1 VAPEFVRPNRVTVSR
16 RRLLQVMGGVAA
28 AGVLPST
35 LAACSG
41 GSSGSGGSLK
51 IIGAGS
57 QEAGLRKAL
66 DEYKKAHSDFD
77 FNLSFSPADQL
88 QTALRAQLAAGNAP
102 DMHAVY
108 PGNGSAMSMVQLSK
122 ANLLADLSDQA
133 WTKKIPEGFKGAYQ
147 QDGKTFI
154 FSPGLSVL
162 GAIYNKKVFASAG
175 VQPPTTWS
183 ELLKVCDTLKKKG
196 IVPLA
201 LGAQTPWVTQLINYA
216 LVPGTVYA
224 KQPDFDDKMAAGSAT
239 FAGSGWADAMNKYLE
254 LQKRGF
260 FNDNPNGTTYEQA
273 TSMVGTGKAAM
284 AVQVSAVLQAYREA
298 APSPDDL
305 GMFPLPATDNVADNL
320 IPGGIV
326 VGLAVSAKSK
336 KADQARQFIDFCG
349 QPDMVNTWA
358 EAVACVPLYSDGE
371 PKVDPV
377 LKPFLP
383 YLSADKAVPFMDQRW
398 PNAEVQP
405 THFAVVQ
412 ELLGGKTTVDG
423 ALKKMD
429 EAYRKTA

>member
-1 VAPEFVRPNRVTVSR
+1 MASEIIRTPFSR
-16 RRLLQVMGGVAA
+16 RRLLQLMGGAAA
-28 AGVLPST
+28 AGA
-35 LAACSG
+35 LASCGGGNSSG
-41 GSSGSGGSLK
+41 GSSGPLK
-51 IIGAGS
+51 VIGAGS

-66 DEYKKAHSDFD
+66 DEYKKQNGSFE

-102 DMHAVY
+102 DLHAVY

-122 ANLLADLSDQA
+122 ANLLADLSEQA
-133 WTKKIPEGFKGAYQ
+133 WTQKIPAGFKGAYQ
-147 QDGKTFI
+147 QDGKTHI
-154 FSPGLSVL
+154 FSPGTSVL
-162 GAIYNKKVFASAG
+162 GAIYNKKAFAKAG
-175 VQPPTTWS
+175 VEIPTTWS
-183 ELLKVCDTLKKKG
+183 ELLTVCETLKKKG
-196 IVPLA
+196 IIPLA

-224 KQPDFDDKMAAGSAT
+224 KQPDFDDKMAAGSET

-284 AVQVSAVLQAYREA
+284 AVQVSAVLQAYRAA

-305 GMFPLPATDNVADNL
+305 GMFPLPATDVAADNW

-326 VGLAVSAKSK
+326 VGLGVSAKSK
-336 KADQARQFIDFCG
+336 KADEARKFLEFCG
-349 QPDMVNTWA
+349 QPEQINAWA
-358 EAVACVPLYSDGE
+358 EAVACVPLYSEGE
-371 PKVDPV
+371 AKVDPV

-383 YLSADKAVPFMDQRW
+383 YLADDKAVPFMDQRW

-412 ELLGGKTTVDG
+412 ELLGGKTTVEG

-429 EAYRKTA
+429 DAYKKTA

>member
-1 VAPEFVRPNRVTVSR
+1 MASVIERSLSR
-16 RRLLQVMGGVAA
+16 RRLLQLAGGATA
-28 AGVLPST
+28 AGVL
-35 LAACSG
+35 AACGGSSSG
-41 GSSGSGGSLK
+41 GSGGLK
-51 IIGAGS
+51 VIGAGS
-57 QEAGLRKAL
+57 QEAGLRMAL
-66 DEYKKAHSDFD
+66 DEFKKKNSDFD

-102 DMHAVY
+102 DLHAVY

-122 ANLLADLSDQA
+122 AGLLADLSDQA
-133 WTKKIPEGFKGAYQ
+133 WTQKIPSGFKGAYQ
-147 QDGKTFI
+147 QDSKTYI
-154 FSPGLSVL
+154 FSPGTSVI
-162 GAIYNKKVFASAG
+162 GAIYNKKAFASAG
-175 VQPPTTWS
+175 VEIPTTWA
-183 ELLKVCDTLKKKG
+183 ELLTVCEALKKKG

-201 LGAQTPWVTQLINYA
+201 LGAQTPWVTQLIDYA

-224 KQPDFDDKMAAGSAT
+224 KQPDFDDKMTAGSAS
-239 FAGSGWADAMNKYLE
+239 FADSGWADAMSKYLE

-284 AVQVSAVLQAYREA
+284 AVQVSAVLQAYRDA

-305 GMFPLPATDNVADNL
+305 GMFPFPATDNAADNW

-326 VGLAVSAKSK
+326 VGIAVSAKSK
-336 KADQARQFIDFCG
+336 LADQARKFIDFCG
-349 QPDMVNTWA
+349 QPEMINAWA

-371 PKVDPV
+371 AKVDPV

-383 YLSADKAVPFMDQRW
+383 YLSGNKAVPFMDQRW

-412 ELLGGKTTVDG
+412 ELLGGRSTVPA

>member
-1 VAPEFVRPNRVTVSR
+1 MASVFERPVGR
-16 RRLLQVMGGVAA
+16 RHLLQLAGGVAA
-28 AGVLPST
+28 AST
-35 LAACSG
+35 LAACG
-41 GSSGSGGSLK
+41 GSSSGGGDGRLK
-51 IIGAGS
+51 VIGAGS

-66 DEYKKAHSDFD
+66 TEYKAKNADFD

-102 DMHAVY
+102 DLHAVY

-122 ANLLADLSDQA
+122 AKLLADLSDQA
-133 WTKKIPEGFKGAYQ
+133 WTQKIPTGFKGAYQ

-154 FSPGLSVL
+154 FSPGTSVL
-162 GAIYNKKVFASAG
+162 GAIYNKKAFATAG

-183 ELLKVCDTLKKKG
+183 ELLTVCEALKKKG

-239 FAGSGWADAMNKYLE
+239 FASSGWADAMNKYLE

-284 AVQVSAVLQAYREA
+284 AVQVSAVLQAYRAA

-305 GMFPLPATDNVADNL
+305 GMFPFPATDTVADNW

-336 KADQARQFIDFCG
+336 KADQARKFIEFCA
-349 QPDMVNTWA
+349 QPDVVGAWA
-358 EAVACVPLYSDGE
+358 EAVACVPLYAEGQA
-371 PKVDPV
+371 KVDPV

-383 YLSADKAVPFMDQRW
+383 YLADNRAVPFMDQRW

-423 ALKKMD
+423 ALKEMD
-429 EAYRKTA
+429 EAYRKST

>member
-1 VAPEFVRPNRVTVSR
+1 MASEIIRPQVSR
-16 RRLLQVMGGVAA
+16 RRLLQLMGGVAV
-28 AGVLPST
+28 AGT
-35 LAACSG
+35 LAGCG
-41 GSSGSGGSLK
+41 GGNSAGGSGGGPLK
-51 IIGAGS
+51 VIGAGS

-66 DEYKKAHSDFD
+66 DEYKKLNSSFD

-122 ANLLADLSDQA
+122 ANLLTDLSDQA
-133 WTKKIPEGFKGAYQ
+133 WTQKIPTGFKGAYQ

-154 FSPGLSVL
+154 FSPGTSVL
-162 GAIYNKKVFASAG
+162 GAIYNKKAFAKAG
-175 VQPPTTWS
+175 VEVPTTWS
-183 ELLKVCDTLKKKG
+183 ELLTVCETLKKKG

-216 LVPGTVYA
+216 LVPGTVYS

-284 AVQVSAVLQAYREA
+284 AVQVSAVLQAYRDA

-305 GMFPLPATDNVADNL
+305 GMFPLPATDTVADNW

-336 KADQARQFIDFCG
+336 KADEARKFIEFCG
-349 QPDMVNTWA
+349 QPDMINTWA
-358 EAVACVPLYSDGE
+358 EAVACVPLYSEGAA
-371 PKVDPV
+371 KVDPV

-383 YLSADKAVPFMDQRW
+383 YLSGNKAVPFMDQRW

>member
-1 VAPEFVRPNRVTVSR
+1 VASEIIRTPVSR
-16 RRLLQVMGGVAA
+16 RRLLQLLGGAAA
-28 AGVLPST
+28 AGA
-35 LAACSG
+35 LASCGGGNSS
-41 GSSGSGGSLK
+41 GSSGGALK
-51 IIGAGS
+51 VIGAGS

-66 DEYKKAHSDFD
+66 EEYKKQNGSFD

-88 QTALRAQLAAGNAP
+88 QTSLRAQLAAGNAP
-102 DMHAVY
+102 DLHAVY

-122 ANLLADLSDQA
+122 ANLLTDLSDQA
-133 WTKKIPEGFKGAYQ
+133 WTQKIPTGFKGAYQ

-154 FSPGLSVL
+154 FSPGTSVL
-162 GAIYNKKVFASAG
+162 GAIYNKKAFAKAG
-175 VQPPTTWS
+175 VEVPTTWS
-183 ELLKVCDTLKKKG
+183 QLLTVCETLKKKG
-196 IVPLA
+196 IIPLA

-239 FAGSGWADAMNKYLE
+239 FADSGWADAMNKYLE

-284 AVQVSAVLQAYREA
+284 AVQVSAVLQAYRAA

-305 GMFPLPATDNVADNL
+305 GMFPLPATDTVADNW

-336 KADQARQFIDFCG
+336 KADEARKFLEYCG
-349 QPDMVNTWA
+349 QPAMVNAWA
-358 EAVACVPLYSDGE
+358 EAVACVPLYSEGE

-383 YLSADKAVPFMDQRW
+383 FLSGDKAVPFMDQRW

-429 EAYRKTA
+429 AAYRKTT

>member
-1 VAPEFVRPNRVTVSR
+1 MASVIERPVSR
-16 RRLLQVMGGVAA
+16 RRLLQLMGGAA
-28 AGVLPST
+28 AVGT
-35 LAACSG
+35 LAACGGNGG
-41 GSSGSGGSLK
+41 GSSSSGGQLK
-51 IIGAGS
+51 VIGAGS

-102 DMHAVY
+102 DLHAVY

-122 ANLLADLSDQA
+122 ANLLTDLSSQS
-133 WTKKIPEGFKGAYQ
+133 WTQKIPTGFKGAFQ
-147 QDGKTFI
+147 NDGKTFI
-154 FSPGLSVL
+154 FSPGTSVL
-162 GAIYNKKVFASAG
+162 GAIYNKKAFATAG
-175 VQPPTTWS
+175 VDVPTTWS
-183 ELLKVCDTLKKKG
+183 ELLSVCDKLKKKG
-196 IVPLA
+196 IVPIA
-201 LGAQTPWVTQLINYA
+201 LGAQTPWVTQLIDYA

-224 KQPDFDDKMAAGSAT
+224 KTPDFDDKMTAGSAS
-239 FAGSGWADAMNKYLE
+239 FADSGWADAMDKYLE
-254 LQKRGF
+254 LQKKGF

-284 AVQVSAVLQAYREA
+284 AVQVSAVLQAFRA
-298 APSPDDL
+298 ASPTPDDL
-305 GMFPLPATDNVADNL
+305 GMFPFPATDVAADNW
-320 IPGGIV
+320 IPGGVV
-326 VGLAVSAKSK
+326 VGIAVSAKSK
-336 KADQARQFIDFCG
+336 KAEQAKKFIEYCG
-349 QPDMVNTWA
+349 QPEVVNAWA
-358 EAVACVPLYSDGE
+358 EAVACVPLYSEGDA
-371 PKVDPV
+371 KVDPV

-383 YLSADKAVPFMDQRW
+383 YLKDNKAVPFMDQRW

-412 ELLGGKTTVDG
+412 ELLGGKSTVPA

>member
-1 VAPEFVRPNRVTVSR
+1 MALDQSVSR
-16 RRLLQVMGGVAA
+16 RRLLQLMGGAA
-28 AGVLPST
+28 AVGT
-35 LAACSG
+35 LAACGGNG
-41 GSSGSGGSLK
+41 GSSSSGGGQLK

-66 DEYKKAHSDFD
+66 DEYKKAHADFD

-133 WTKKIPEGFKGAYQ
+133 WTQKIPSGFKGAYG
-147 QDGKTFI
+147 QDGKTYI
-154 FSPGLSVL
+154 YSPGTSVL
-162 GAIYNKKVFASAG
+162 GAIYNKKAFATAG
-175 VQPPTTWS
+175 VEPPKTWS
-183 ELLKVCDTLKKKG
+183 ELLTVCDKLKKKG
-196 IVPLA
+196 IVPIA

-224 KQPDFDDKMAAGSAT
+224 KTPDFDDKMIAGNAS
-239 FAGSGWADAMNKYLE
+239 FADSGWADAMNKYLE
-254 LQKRGF
+254 LQKKGF

-284 AVQVSAVLQAYREA
+284 AVQVSAVLQAFREA

-305 GMFPLPATDNVADNL
+305 GMFPFPATDVEADNW
-320 IPGGIV
+320 IPGGVV
-326 VGLAVSAKSK
+326 VGLGISAKSK
-336 KADQARQFIDFCG
+336 NADQAKKFIEYCG
-349 QPDMVNTWA
+349 QPETVNAWA
-358 EAVACVPLYSDGE
+358 EAIACVPLYSEGE
-371 PKVDPV
+371 AKVDPV

-383 YLSADKAVPFMDQRW
+383 YLKDDKAVPFMDQRW

-412 ELLGGKTTVDG
+412 ELLGGKTTVQG

-429 EAYRKTA
+429 EAYRKSA

>member
-1 VAPEFVRPNRVTVSR
+1 MASVFERPLPR
-16 RRLLQVMGGVAA
+16 RRMLQLMGGAAA
-28 AGVLPST
+28 AGT
-35 LAACSG
+35 LAACGSS
-41 GSSGSGGSLK
+41 SSGSGNGNGRLK
-51 IIGAGS
+51 VIGAGS

-66 DEYKKAHSDFD
+66 EQYKAKNADFD

-102 DMHAVY
+102 DLHAVY

-122 ANLLADLSDQA
+122 AKLLADLSDQS
-133 WTKKIPEGFKGAYQ
+133 WTQKIPTGFKGAYQ
-147 QDGKTFI
+147 QDGKTYI
-154 FSPGLSVL
+154 FSPGTSVL
-162 GAIYNKKVFASAG
+162 GAIYNKKAFATAG
-175 VQPPTTWS
+175 VEPPTTWS
-183 ELLKVCDTLKKKG
+183 ELLTVCETLKKKG

-254 LQKRGF
+254 LQKRGY
-260 FNDNPNGTTYEQA
+260 FNENPNGTTYEQA

-284 AVQVSAVLQAYREA
+284 AVQVSAVLQAYRAA
-298 APSPDDL
+298 APTPDDL
-305 GMFPLPATDNVADNL
+305 GMFPLPATDTVADNW

-336 KADQARQFIDFCG
+336 KADQARKFIEFCG
-349 QPDMVNTWA
+349 QPEVVSAWA
-358 EAVACVPLYSDGE
+358 EAVACVPLYSDGAA
-371 PKVDPV
+371 KVDPV

-383 YLSADKAVPFMDQRW
+383 YLADNKAVPFMDQRW

-412 ELLGGKTTVDG
+412 ELLGGRTTVDG

-429 EAYRKTA
+429 EAYRKTT

>member
-1 VAPEFVRPNRVTVSR
+1 VAPVIDRSISR
-16 RRLLQVMGGVAA
+16 RRVLQLMGGAAGVAA
-28 AGVLPST
+28 LT
-35 LAACSG
+35 ACGGSGSSESG
-41 GSSGSGGSLK
+41 GGLK
-51 IIGAGS
+51 IVGAGS
-57 QEAGLRKAL
+57 QEAGLRKVL
-66 DEYKKAHSDFD
+66 DDFKKQNADFD

-88 QTALRAQLAAGNAP
+88 QTSLRAQLAAGNAP

-133 WTKKIPEGFKGAYQ
+133 WTKKIPTGFKGAYQ
-147 QDGKTFI
+147 QDDKTYI
-154 FSPGLSVL
+154 FSPGTSVL
-162 GAIYNKKVFASAG
+162 GAIYNKKAFATAG
-175 VQPPTTWS
+175 VDVPTTWS
-183 ELLKVCDTLKKKG
+183 ELLAVCEALKKKG

-216 LVPGTVYA
+216 LVPGTVYS

-239 FAGSGWADAMNKYLE
+239 FAGSGWADAMTKYLE

-305 GMFPLPATDNVADNL
+305 GMFPLPATDSVADNW

-326 VGLAVSAKSK
+326 VGIAINTKTK
-336 KADQARQFIDFCG
+336 KADQARKFIEYCG
-349 QPDMVNTWA
+349 RPDTINTWA

-383 YLSADKAVPFMDQRW
+383 FLAADKAVPFMDQRW

-412 ELLGGKTTVDG
+412 ELLGGRTTVDG

-429 EAYRKTA
+429 EAYRKAT

>member
-1 VAPEFVRPNRVTVSR
+1 MALDRSVSR

-28 AGVLPST
+28 AGT
-35 LAACSG
+35 LAACGGNG
-41 GSSGSGGSLK
+41 GSSSGGQVK
-51 IIGAGS
+51 VIGAGS

-66 DEYKKAHSDFD
+66 DDFKKANADFD

-102 DMHAVY
+102 DLHAVY

-122 ANLLADLSDQA
+122 ANLLADLSDQP
-133 WTKKIPEGFKGAYQ
+133 WTQKIPTGFKGAFQ
-147 QDGKTFI
+147 NDGKTFI
-154 FSPGLSVL
+154 FSPGTSVL
-162 GAIYNKKVFASAG
+162 GAIYNKKAFAATG
-175 VQPPTTWS
+175 VEPPATWT
-183 ELLKVCDTLKKKG
+183 ELLTVCDKLKKKG
-196 IVPLA
+196 IVPIA

-216 LVPGTVYA
+216 LVPATVYA
-224 KQPDFDDKMAAGSAT
+224 KTPDFDDQLMAGKTS
-239 FAGSGWADAMNKYLE
+239 FADSGWADAMTKYLE
-254 LQKRGF
+254 LQKKGF

-284 AVQVSAVLQAYREA
+284 AVQVSAVLQAFREA
-298 APSPDDL
+298 APAPDDL
-305 GMFPLPATDNVADNL
+305 GMFPFPATDVAADNW
-320 IPGGIV
+320 IPGGVV
-326 VGLAVSAKSK
+326 VGIALNAKSK
-336 KADQARQFIDFCG
+336 KADQVKKFIEYCG
-349 QPDMVNTWA
+349 QPAIVNAWA

-371 PKVDPV
+371 AKVDPV

-383 YLSADKAVPFMDQRW
+383 YLEEDKAVPFMDQRW

-412 ELLGGKTTVDG
+412 ELLGGKTTVQG

>member
-1 VAPEFVRPNRVTVSR
+1 MALDRSVSR
-16 RRLLQVMGGVAA
+16 RRLLQLIGGASVAA
-28 AGVLPST
+28 TAGGT
-35 LAACSG
+35 LVACGGG
-41 GSSGSGGSLK
+41 GSSSSGGTLK
-51 IIGAGS
+51 VIGAGS

-66 DEYKKAHSDFD
+66 DGYKLAHSDFD

-102 DMHAVY
+102 DLHAVY

-133 WTKKIPEGFKGAYQ
+133 WSQKIPTGFKGAFQ

-154 FSPGLSVL
+154 FSPGTSVL
-162 GAIYNKKVFASAG
+162 GAIYNKKAFATAG
-175 VQPPTTWS
+175 VDVPTTWS
-183 ELLKVCDTLKKKG
+183 ELLAVCDKLKKKG
-196 IVPLA
+196 ITPIA
-201 LGAQTPWVTQLINYA
+201 LGAQTPWVTQLIDYA

-224 KQPDFDDKMAAGSAT
+224 KTPDFDDKLAAGST
-239 FAGSGWADAMNKYLE
+239 SFADSGWADAMDKYLE
-254 LQKRGF
+254 LQKKGF

-284 AVQVSAVLQAYREA
+284 AIQVSAVLQAFRQA
-298 APSPDDL
+298 SKTPDDL
-305 GMFPLPATDNVADNL
+305 GMFPFPATDTVADNW

-326 VGLAVSAKSK
+326 VGIAVSAKSK
-336 KADQARQFIDFCG
+336 KAEQAKKFIEYCG
-349 QPDMVNTWA
+349 QPENVAAWA
-358 EAVACVPLYSDGE
+358 EAVACVPLYSDGDA
-371 PKVDPV
+371 KVDPV
-377 LKPFLP
+377 LTSFLP
-383 YLSADKAVPFMDQRW
+383 YLKDNKAVPFMDQRW

-412 ELLGGKTTVDG
+412 ELLGGKTTVPA

-429 EAYRKTA
+429 EAYRKSA

>member
-1 VAPEFVRPNRVTVSR
+1 MASEIIRTPVSR
-16 RRLLQVMGGVAA
+16 RRLLQLLGGAAA
-28 AGVLPST
+28 AGA
-35 LAACSG
+35 LASCGGGGSG
-41 GSSGSGGSLK
+41 GSSGGALK
-51 IIGAGS
+51 VIGAGS

-66 DEYKKAHSDFD
+66 EEYKKQNGSFD

-102 DMHAVY
+102 DLHAVY

-122 ANLLADLSDQA
+122 ANLLADLSEQP
-133 WTKKIPEGFKGAYQ
+133 WTQKIPTGFKGAYQ

-154 FSPGLSVL
+154 FSPGTSVL
-162 GAIYNKKVFASAG
+162 GAIYNKKAFAKAG
-175 VQPPTTWS
+175 VEIPTTWS
-183 ELLKVCDTLKKKG
+183 ELLTVCETLKKKG
-196 IVPLA
+196 IIPLA

-239 FAGSGWADAMNKYLE
+239 FAGSGWADAMDKYLE

-284 AVQVSAVLQAYREA
+284 AVQVSAVLQAYRAA

-305 GMFPLPATDNVADNL
+305 GMFPLPATDTVADNW

-336 KADQARQFIDFCG
+336 KADEARKFLEYCG
-349 QPDMVNTWA
+349 QPAMVNAWA
-358 EAVACVPLYSDGE
+358 EAVACVPLYSEGE

-383 YLSADKAVPFMDQRW
+383 FLSGDKAVPFMDQRW

-429 EAYRKTA
+429 AAYRKSA

>member
-1 VAPEFVRPNRVTVSR
+1 MALDQSVSR
-16 RRLLQVMGGVAA
+16 RRLLQLMGGAAA
-28 AGVLPST
+28 AGT
-35 LAACSG
+35 LAACGGGNGSSSSSG
-41 GSSGSGGSLK
+41 GQVK
-51 IIGAGS
+51 VIGAGS

-66 DEYKKAHSDFD
+66 EEYKKAHSDFD

-102 DMHAVY
+102 DLHAVY

-122 ANLLADLSDQA
+122 ANLLADLSDQS
-133 WTKKIPEGFKGAYQ
+133 WTQKIPTGFKGAFQ
-147 QDGKTFI
+147 NDGKTYI
-154 FSPGLSVL
+154 FSPGTSVL
-162 GAIYNKKVFASAG
+162 GAIYNKKAFATAG
-175 VQPPTTWS
+175 VEPPTTWS
-183 ELLKVCDTLKKKG
+183 ELLTVCDKLKKKG
-196 IVPLA
+196 IVPIA
-201 LGAQTPWVTQLINYA
+201 LGAQTPWVTQLIDYA
-216 LVPGTVYA
+216 LVPGTVYS
-224 KQPDFDDKMAAGSAT
+224 KTPDFDDKMIAGSAS
-239 FAGSGWADAMNKYLE
+239 FADSGWADAMNKYLE
-254 LQKRGF
+254 LQKKGF

-284 AVQVSAVLQAYREA
+284 AVQVSAVLQAFREA

-305 GMFPLPATDNVADNL
+305 GMFPFPATDVEADNW
-320 IPGGIV
+320 IPGGVV
-326 VGLAVSAKSK
+326 VGLGINVKSK
-336 KADQARQFIDFCG
+336 NADQARKFIEYCG
-349 QPDMVNTWA
+349 QPETVNAWA

-371 PKVDPV
+371 AKVDPV

-383 YLSADKAVPFMDQRW
+383 YLKDNKAVPFMDQRW

-412 ELLGGKTTVDG
+412 ELLGGKTTVQG

>member
-1 VAPEFVRPNRVTVSR
+1 MALDQTVSR
-16 RRLLQVMGGVAA
+16 RRLLQLMGGAA
-28 AGVLPST
+28 AVGT
-35 LAACSG
+35 LAACGGNGG
-41 GSSGSGGSLK
+41 GSSSSGGQLK
-51 IIGAGS
+51 VIGAGS

-66 DEYKKAHSDFD
+66 DDYKKANSGFD

-122 ANLLADLSDQA
+122 ANLLSDLSAQS
-133 WTKKIPEGFKGAYQ
+133 WTQKIPEGFKGAFQ
-147 QDGKTFI
+147 QNGKTFI
-154 FSPGLSVL
+154 FSPGTSVL
-162 GAIYNKKVFASAG
+162 GAIYNKKAFASAG
-175 VQPPTTWS
+175 VEPPTTWS
-183 ELLKVCDTLKKKG
+183 ELLTVCDKLKKKG
-196 IVPLA
+196 IVPIA
-201 LGAQTPWVTQLINYA
+201 LGAQTPWVTQLIDYA

-224 KQPDFDDKMAAGSAT
+224 KNPDFDDKMIAGNAS
-239 FAGSGWADAMNKYLE
+239 FGDSGWADAMDKYLE
-254 LQKRGF
+254 LQKKGF

-284 AVQVSAVLQAYREA
+284 AVQVSAVLQAFRDA
-298 APSPDDL
+298 SPSPDDL
-305 GMFPLPATDNVADNL
+305 GMFPFPATDVAADNW

-326 VGLAVSAKSK
+326 VGIAVSAKSK
-336 KADQARQFIDFCG
+336 KAEQAKKFIEYCG
-349 QPDMVNTWA
+349 QPEVVSAWSQ
-358 EAVACVPLYSDGE
+358 AVACVPLYSDGDA
-371 PKVDPV
+371 KVDPE
-377 LKPFLP
+377 LTSFLP
-383 YLSADKAVPFMDQRW
+383 YLKDNKAVPFMDQRW

-412 ELLGGKTTVDG
+412 ELLGGKTTVQG

>member
-1 VAPEFVRPNRVTVSR
+1 MASVIEQRPVSR
-16 RRLLQVMGGVAA
+16 RRLLQLMGGAA
-28 AGVLPST
+28 AVGT
-35 LAACSG
+35 LAACGGTSSG
-41 GSSGSGGSLK
+41 GGGGQLK

-66 DEYKKAHSDFD
+66 DEYKAKNADFD

-102 DMHAVY
+102 DLHAVY

-122 ANLLADLSDQA
+122 AKLLADLSDQA
-133 WTKKIPEGFKGAYQ
+133 WTQKIPAGFKGAYQ
-147 QDGKTFI
+147 QDGKTYI
-154 FSPGLSVL
+154 FSPGTSVL
-162 GAIYNKKVFASAG
+162 GAIYNKKAFAAAG
-175 VQPPTTWS
+175 VEPPTTWS
-183 ELLKVCDTLKKKG
+183 ELLTVCEALKKKG

-224 KQPDFDDKMAAGSAT
+224 KQPDFDDKMSAGSAT

-260 FNDNPNGTTYEQA
+260 FNANPNGTTYEQA

-305 GMFPLPATDNVADNL
+305 GMFPFPATDNVADNW

-326 VGLAVSAKSK
+326 VGIAVSAKSK
-336 KADQARQFIDFCG
+336 KADQARKFIEFCG
-349 QPDMVNTWA
+349 QPEVVSAWA
-358 EAVACVPLYSDGE
+358 EAVACVPLYSEGE
-371 PKVDPV
+371 AKVDPV

-383 YLSADKAVPFMDQRW
+383 YLSDNKAVPFMDQRW

-429 EAYRKTA
+429 EAYRKGA

>member
-1 VAPEFVRPNRVTVSR
+1 MALDQSVSR
-16 RRLLQVMGGVAA
+16 RRLLQLMGGAA
-28 AGVLPST
+28 AVGT
-35 LAACSG
+35 LAACGGNG
-41 GSSGSGGSLK
+41 GSSSSGGGQLK

-66 DEYKKAHSDFD
+66 DEYKKAHADFD

-108 PGNGSAMSMVQLSK
+108 PGNGSAMSMAQLSK
-122 ANLLADLSDQA
+122 ANLLADLSDQS
-133 WTKKIPEGFKGAYQ
+133 WTQKIPTGFKGAFQ
-147 QDGKTFI
+147 NDGKTFI
-154 FSPGLSVL
+154 FSPGTSVL
-162 GAIYNKKVFASAG
+162 GAIYNKKAFATAG
-175 VQPPTTWS
+175 VEPPKTWS
-183 ELLKVCDTLKKKG
+183 ELLTVCDKLKKKG
-196 IVPLA
+196 IVPIA
-201 LGAQTPWVTQLINYA
+201 LGAQTPWITQLIDYA

-224 KQPDFDDKMAAGSAT
+224 KTPDFDDKMAAGTAS
-239 FAGSGWADAMNKYLE
+239 FADSGWADAMDKYLE
-254 LQKRGF
+254 LQKKGF

-284 AVQVSAVLQAYREA
+284 AVQVSAVLQAFREA

-305 GMFPLPATDNVADNL
+305 GMFPFPATDVEADNW
-320 IPGGIV
+320 IPGGVV
-326 VGLAVSAKSK
+326 VGLGISAKSK
-336 KADQARQFIDFCG
+336 NADQAKKFIEYCG
-349 QPDMVNTWA
+349 QPDVVNAWA

-371 PKVDPV
+371 AKVDPV

-383 YLSADKAVPFMDQRW
+383 YLKDNKAVPFMDQRW

-412 ELLGGKTTVDG
+412 ELLGGKSTVEG

-429 EAYRKTA
+429 AAYRKTA

>member
-1 VAPEFVRPNRVTVSR
+1 MASEIIRPQVSR
-16 RRLLQVMGGVAA
+16 RRLLQLMGGVAV
-28 AGVLPST
+28 AGT
-35 LAACSG
+35 LAGCG
-41 GSSGSGGSLK
+41 GGNSAGGSGGGPLK
-51 IIGAGS
+51 VIGAGS

-66 DEYKKAHSDFD
+66 DEYKKQNSSFD

-122 ANLLADLSDQA
+122 ANLLTDLSDQA
-133 WTKKIPEGFKGAYQ
+133 WTQKIPTGFKGAYQ

-154 FSPGLSVL
+154 FSPGTSVL
-162 GAIYNKKVFASAG
+162 GAIYNKKAFAKAG
-175 VQPPTTWS
+175 VEVPTTWS
-183 ELLKVCDTLKKKG
+183 ELLTVCETLKKKG

-284 AVQVSAVLQAYREA
+284 AIQVSAVLQAYRDA

-305 GMFPLPATDNVADNL
+305 GMFPLPATDTAADNW

-336 KADQARQFIDFCG
+336 KADEARKFIEFCG
-349 QPDMVNTWA
+349 QPDMINTWA
-358 EAVACVPLYSDGE
+358 EAVACVPLYSEGE
-371 PKVDPV
+371 AKVDPV

-383 YLSADKAVPFMDQRW
+383 YLSGNKAVPFMDQRW

-429 EAYRKTA
+429 EAYRKAA

>member
-1 VAPEFVRPNRVTVSR
+1 MASEIIRPQVSR
-16 RRLLQVMGGVAA
+16 RRLLQLMGGVAV
-28 AGVLPST
+28 AGT
-35 LAACSG
+35 LAGCG
-41 GSSGSGGSLK
+41 GGNSAGGSGGGPLK
-51 IIGAGS
+51 VIGAGS

-66 DEYKKAHSDFD
+66 DEYKKQNSSFD

-122 ANLLADLSDQA
+122 ANLLTDLSDQA
-133 WTKKIPEGFKGAYQ
+133 WTQKIPTGFKGAYQ

-154 FSPGLSVL
+154 FSPGTSVL
-162 GAIYNKKVFASAG
+162 GAIYNKKAFAKAG
-175 VQPPTTWS
+175 VEVPTTWS
-183 ELLKVCDTLKKKG
+183 ELLTVCETLKKKG

-284 AVQVSAVLQAYREA
+284 AVQVSAVLQAYRDA

-305 GMFPLPATDNVADNL
+305 GMFPLPATDTVADNW

-336 KADQARQFIDFCG
+336 KADEARKFIEFCG
-349 QPDMVNTWA
+349 QPDMINTWA
-358 EAVACVPLYSDGE
+358 EAVACVPLYSEGE
-371 PKVDPV
+371 AKVDPV
-377 LKPFLP
+377 LKPFLH
-383 YLSADKAVPFMDQRW
+383 YLSGNKAVPFMDQRW

>member
-1 VAPEFVRPNRVTVSR
+1 MASEIIRTPVSR
-16 RRLLQVMGGVAA
+16 RRLLQLLGGAAA
-28 AGVLPST
+28 AGA
-35 LAACSG
+35 LASCG
-41 GSSGSGGSLK
+41 GGGSGGSGGGALK
-51 IIGAGS
+51 VIGAGS

-66 DEYKKAHSDFD
+66 EEYKKQNGSFE

-88 QTALRAQLAAGNAP
+88 QTSLRAQLAAGNAP
-102 DMHAVY
+102 DLHAVY

-122 ANLLADLSDQA
+122 ANLLADLSEQA
-133 WTKKIPEGFKGAYQ
+133 WTQKIPTGFKGAYQ

-154 FSPGLSVL
+154 FSPGTSVL
-162 GAIYNKKVFASAG
+162 GAIYNKKAFAKAG
-175 VQPPTTWS
+175 VEIPTTWS
-183 ELLKVCDTLKKKG
+183 ELLTVCETLKKKG

-239 FAGSGWADAMNKYLE
+239 FAESGWADAMNKYLE

-284 AVQVSAVLQAYREA
+284 AVQVSAVLQAYRAA

-305 GMFPLPATDNVADNL
+305 GMFPLPATDTVADNW

-336 KADQARQFIDFCG
+336 KAEEARKFLEYCG
-349 QPDMVNTWA
+349 QPAMVNAWA
-358 EAVACVPLYSDGE
+358 EAVACVPLYSEGE

-383 YLSADKAVPFMDQRW
+383 FLSGDKAVPFMDQRW

-429 EAYRKTA
+429 AAYRKSA